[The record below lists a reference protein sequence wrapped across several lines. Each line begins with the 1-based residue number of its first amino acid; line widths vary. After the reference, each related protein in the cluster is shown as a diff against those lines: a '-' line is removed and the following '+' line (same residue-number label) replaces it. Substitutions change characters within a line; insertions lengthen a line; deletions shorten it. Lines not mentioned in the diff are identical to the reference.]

1 MSNKIESYL
10 LQTPDFIKKII
21 GQNINIKLQEN
32 YQFIYLVGSGSSYNA
47 AKQVA
52 NTMQKIVGSSV
63 DAKYPFEMKE
73 ELFLSPSKTLI
84 IGISQSGAS
93 VSTYDAMDYAKRVG
107 SATLA
112 LTGEPDSYVDKLADY
127 HVFLNIPIEKA
138 GPKTL
143 GYTITKLRLLQLA
156 YFMKGSLLPHEYAIL
171 SDQYSLVLNNA
182 KMWFS
187 KHAAELKNCNDI
199 RVIGSSKVYGDTL
212 ESALKLLE
220 TLRIHVTGYDYEEFI
235 HGIYNSVNE
244 NTYLI
249 FLDPKHCSNFDELSY
264 LLNRW
269 TDHIYYFDDI
279 DLLGM
284 QENTVCNN
292 FIFPI
297 LAEYISAKLPEL
309 KGYDASIP
317 KDKNFHSKM
326 KSKIGEEI

>member
-10 LQTPDFIKKII
+10 LQTPDFIKKIVD
-21 GQNINIKLQEN
+21 QNINIKLQEN
-32 YQFIYLVGSGSSYNA
+32 YQFVYLVGSGSSYNA

-52 NTMQKIVGSSV
+52 YTMQKIVGASV
-63 DAKYPFEMKE
+63 DAKYPFEIKE
-73 ELFLSPSKTLI
+73 KLFSSPSKTLI

-93 VSTYDAMDYAKRVG
+93 VSTYEAMDYAKGVG
-107 SATLA
+107 CTTLA
-112 LTGEPDSYVDKLADY
+112 LTGEPDSYVDKFADY
-127 HVFLNIPIEKA
+127 HMFLNIPIEKA

-171 SDQYSLVLNNA
+171 SDQYNLVLNNA

-187 KHAAELKNCNDI
+187 KHAVELKNCNDI

-220 TLRIHVTGYDYEEFI
+220 TLRIHVTGYNYEEFI

-249 FLDPKHCSNFDELSY
+249 FLDPKHCSNFNELFQ

-269 TDHIYYFDDI
+269 TNHIYYFDDV

-284 QENTVCNN
+284 QENIVCNN

-317 KDKNFHSKM
+317 KDKNFHSEM

>member
-1 MSNKIESYL
+1 M
-10 LQTPDFIKKII
+10 
-21 GQNINIKLQEN
+21 
-32 YQFIYLVGSGSSYNA
+32 GSGSSYNA

-52 NTMQKIVGSSV
+52 NTMQKIIGISV
-63 DAKYPFEMKE
+63 DAEYPFEMKE
-73 ELFLSPSKTLI
+73 ELFSLPSKTLI

-93 VSTYDAMDYAKRVG
+93 VSTYNAMEYAKRVG
-107 SATLA
+107 CTTLA
-112 LTGEPDSYVDKLADY
+112 LTGEIDSYVDKLADY
-127 HVFLNIPIEKA
+127 HVFLNIPVEKA

-156 YFMKGSLLPHEYAIL
+156 YFMKGSSLPHEYAAL
-171 SDQYSLVLNNA
+171 SGQYSLVLNNA
-182 KMWFS
+182 KAWFS
-187 KHAAELKNCNDI
+187 KHAIELKNCNDV
-199 RVIGSSKVYGDTL
+199 RVIGSSRTYGDTL
-212 ESALKLLE
+212 ESSLKLLE
-220 TLRIHVTGYDYEEFI
+220 TLRIHVTGYNYEEFI

-249 FLDPKHCSNFDELSY
+249 FLDPKHCSNFDELFH

-284 QENTVCNN
+284 QENTVYSN
-292 FIFPI
+292 FIFPV

-317 KDKNFHSKM
+317 KDKNFHFEM
-326 KSKIGEEI
+326 KSKIEKEI